1 MYCGGMSEWNYT
13 QCSQPFSSQADAEKY
28 LRDKDFAGYVLKRLD
43 GYTAVCPTY
52 PEGFY
57 PDAVTVSEIDNS
69 RCELRRH
76 GATPAPSCC

>member
-1 MYCGGMSEWNYT
+1 MYCWGMSEWNYT
-13 QCSQPFSSQADAEKY
+13 QCSQPFPSQADAEQY

-69 RCELRRH
+69 RRELRRH

>member
-1 MYCGGMSEWNYT
+1 MSEWNYT
-13 QCSQPFSSQADAEKY
+13 QCSQPFTSQADAEQY

-69 RCELRRH
+69 RRELRRH